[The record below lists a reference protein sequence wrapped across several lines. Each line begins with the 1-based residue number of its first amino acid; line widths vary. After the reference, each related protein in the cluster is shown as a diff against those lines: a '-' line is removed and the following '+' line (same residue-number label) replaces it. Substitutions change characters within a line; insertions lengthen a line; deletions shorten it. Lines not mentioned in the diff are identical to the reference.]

1 MPIYAASV
9 TGPTQ
14 YDGATA
20 ATGLFAH
27 AVTDPSVRVKVNSI
41 NFGDATSTT
50 SWTLSLIDPGDGQ
63 STVVLEKPVGAPTD
77 TDFSLGGPDGFMLL
91 PTNADGQPWQLALV
105 TVGMV
110 GTGKFKIDYDLD
122 RSQQRAG
129 G

>member
-20 ATGLFAH
+20 DTGLFAH
-27 AVTDPSVRVKVNSI
+27 AVIDPSVRVKVNSI
-41 NFGDATSTT
+41 NFGDATSVAT
-50 SWTLSLIDPGDGQ
+50 WVLSIIDPGDGQ
-63 STVVLEKPVGAPTD
+63 STIMLQKPVGPPTD
-77 TDFSLGGPDGFMLL
+77 ADFSVGGSDGFTLL
-91 PTNADGQPWQLALV
+91 PTNADGQPWRLALV
-105 TVGMV
+105 TTGMV
-110 GTGKFKIDYDLD
+110 GTGKLKIDYDLD